1 MKRLLIVTSD
11 RSGTVDET
19 TTADRHFKIVPY
31 SLGAIRYNLARLG
44 WTTCYAPFALS
55 SNPVKLASFIDDF
68 RPDIIYTYGSTVAL
82 HPLFC
87 RKVICRYKEFK
98 VIHGWDDVYG
108 EIWAD
113 VYGRIP
119 GIFMAW
125 VERLI
130 IKNSDNVVTLSY
142 YNQQRARSWG
152 VESHYIP
159 NGADIPQFDLS
170 TCSIKLAGALNL
182 VYTGDQAKWKRTEDI
197 CEAMRHVPKEIKL
210 YLIGQHYAYLE
221 KYASENCI
229 FLGFVSKNDQYS
241 VMSQS
246 DVLVCTAN
254 QDCNAKLHE
263 YLRFNKPILGYDGR
277 ANLLF
282 KNGRNA
288 LLTRDYP
295 SAILRLYQDSELR
308 RFLAEN
314 AKKDIPVHTWLEIA
328 GKFNDYFTALLR
340 QSGDVIGC
348 QD

>member
-1 MKRLLIVTSD
+1 MKRLLFVTSD
-11 RSGTVDET
+11 RSCTVDET
-19 TTADRHFKIVPY
+19 TDAEKHFKLVPY
-31 SLGAIRYNLARLG
+31 SLGAIRYNLERIG

-55 SNPVKLASFIDDF
+55 SNTFKLARFIDRF
-68 RPDIIYTYGSTVAL
+68 KPDVIYTYGSTVAL
-82 HPLFC
+82 HPLYC
-87 RKVICRYKEFK
+87 RRVICGYRDFK

-125 VERLI
+125 VEKQI

-142 YNQQRARSWG
+142 YNQQRALSWG

-170 TCSIKLAGALNL
+170 TCAIKLSGSMKL

-197 CEAMRHVPKEIKL
+197 CKAMRYVPKEIKL
-210 YLIGQHYAYLE
+210 YLIGQHYAYLD
-221 KYASENCI
+221 KYASDNCI
-229 FLGFVSKNDQYS
+229 FLGFVSKNDQYGII
-241 VMSQS
+241 SQS

-263 YLRFNKPILGYDGR
+263 YLRWQKPILGYDGR

-282 KNGRNA
+282 TNGRNA
-288 LLTRDYP
+288 LLTKDYP
-295 SAILRLYQDSELR
+295 SAILRLYHDSELR
-308 RFLAEN
+308 RDLAVN
-314 AKKDIPVHTWLEIA
+314 ARKDIPVHTWLEI
-328 GKFNDYFTALLR
+328 GVMFNDYFTSVLSR
-340 QSGDVIGC
+340 SKT
-348 QD
+348 